1 MNDKKNTKE
10 LVGTI
15 LESINNIKGEDI
27 VVLDLQEIETA
38 VTDYFIVCSANSN
51 TQVAAIAGA
60 VEKNVRNS
68 LKDRP
73 LHVEG
78 KENAQWVL
86 IDYVNV
92 VVHIFQTETRAYYD
106 IESLWN
112 DAKTVTI
119 ENYIKL

>member
-78 KENAQWVL
+78 KENAQWV
-86 IDYVNV
+86 
-92 VVHIFQTETRAYYD
+92 
-106 IESLWN
+106 
-112 DAKTVTI
+112 
-119 ENYIKL
+119 